1 MMRACIITGAEGGIG
16 SEVVRCLLRDGWS
29 VFATGLA
36 SKPEQ
41 DVFREPDDAVA
52 YMAADLSDP
61 SAAESIAARCIERF
75 GRLDGLVHCAGQSK
89 IASLQ
94 DLDVDEWDSLVD
106 VNLGSAFRMA
116 RAIAGPMTASARG
129 GAIVMISSIAW
140 LSGGA
145 NPAYGAAKGGIN
157 TLIFNIAQALGPS
170 GIRANAVAP
179 GIIATSMVRN
189 AFQGD
194 GFDHLDRAA
203 SMQTPLRRLGRPEEV
218 AETIAF
224 LMSNRASFI
233 TGAIIPVTGGLE
245 LLSPI
250 GNMVGDPK

>member
-1 MMRACIITGAEGGIG
+1 MRVCIITGADGGIG

-41 DVFREPDDAVA
+41 DVFRTGDDAVA

-61 SAAESIAARCIERF
+61 GAAENIVVRCIERF

-89 IASLQ
+89 VASLQ
-94 DLDVDEWDSLVD
+94 DLDVDEWDHFVD

-116 RAIAGPMTASARG
+116 RAVSGPMTASGRG

-224 LMSNRASFI
+224 LMSNGASFI
-233 TGAIIPVTGGLE
+233 TGAVVPVTGGLE

-250 GNMVGDPK
+250 GNMVGGAK

>member
-1 MMRACIITGAEGGIG
+1 MRVCIITGADGGIG

-29 VFATGLA
+29 VFATGLT

-41 DVFREPDDAVA
+41 DVFREGYDAVA

-61 SAAESIAARCIERF
+61 SAAENIAARCIERF

-89 IASLQ
+89 VALLQ
-94 DLDVDEWDSLVD
+94 DLDVDEWDHLVD

-116 RAIAGPMTASARG
+116 RAVSGHMTASGSG

-157 TLIFNIAQALGPS
+157 TLIFNIAQTFGPS

-189 AFQGD
+189 AFRGD
-194 GFDHLDRAA
+194 GFDCLDRAA
-203 SMQTPLRRLGRPEEV
+203 SMQTPLCRLGRPEEV

-233 TGAIIPVTGGLE
+233 TGAVIPVTGGLE

-250 GNMVGDPK
+250 GNMVGDVK